1 MTRPIAVSKEEVLR
15 EIEDLKKL
23 IDEKEAILNEL
34 SKTPMDWEP
43 EEFDKYFYAD
53 LKGEIIEDI
62 HLAETQKPIIAKAT
76 RIFRTAQEA
85 EEYAAKR
92 ETMKRLE
99 CYSYRPTSLSELI
112 WVITCSDDGKIE
124 YRQYPYGYVG
134 GICFHTLEAAN
145 DAVDSVI
152 SRIGEVRFLNHYF
165 ELDGDFI

>member
-1 MTRPIAVSKEEVLR
+1 MTKSIAVQKEEVLR
-15 EIEDLKKL
+15 EIEDLRKL
-23 IDEKEAILNEL
+23 INQKEAILNQL
-34 SKTPMDWEP
+34 SRTPKDWEP

-62 HLAETQKPIIAKAT
+62 HLGKTQKPIIAKAT

-85 EEYAAKR
+85 EEYASKR
-92 ETMKRLE
+92 ETMRRLE
-99 CYSYRPTSLSELI
+99 HYSYRPTGLAELV
-112 WVITCSDDGKIE
+112 WVITCSNDGKVE

-134 GICFHTLEAAN
+134 GLCFQTLEAAE

-152 SRIGEVRFLNHYF
+152 SRIGKVRFLNHYF